1 MYTVLPMSLIKRGRT
16 WHTRLMFDGKL
27 YQQSLRTHSKD
38 TATKLEAVF
47 RSDLVRG
54 EFGIHDARKAP
65 TLAQFE
71 TRMLPHLKA
80 NTAPRTYGFYKQNLA
95 ALNRFAPLA
104 QSRLHKIDES
114 MIEQFIQFRLKDG
127 KTTDSKGKVKARALT
142 ATTVNHS
149 LRTLKRALILAK
161 DWNIIRD
168 VPRIRLLPGE
178 HEREYVIEES
188 HLEKM
193 TKYIAAA
200 YPTSLMRHML
210 PFLVDTGLR
219 ISEACGLKI
228 EHVTFENGNAT
239 GIRIVKGKS
248 RYAKRDI
255 PLTTRAGL
263 AIAAALKQSR
273 SEFVF
278 TSKSGKKPLTRH
290 YPSQQFRTIR
300 DAIGIGPECVLHS
313 CRHTFCTR
321 LGKAGADAFT
331 IQKLAGHSSIT
342 VSQRYVHADRE
353 IKEAA
358 IGLLNKL
365 NEPKPKE
372 QSQDTMEI

>member
-1 MYTVLPMSLIKRGRT
+1 MSLIKRGRT

-27 YQQSLRTHSKD
+27 YQQSLHTRNKD
-38 TATKLEAVF
+38 EAIKLEAVF

-54 EFGIHDARKAP
+54 EFGISDGRKAP
-65 TLAQFE
+65 TLAAFE
-71 TRMLPHLKA
+71 ARMLPHLKA

-95 ALNRFAPLA
+95 ALNRFAPLS

-114 MIEQFIQFRLKDG
+114 LIENFVQFRLKNG
-127 KTTDSKGKVKARALT
+127 KTGKDETKKSLT

-149 LRTLKRALILAK
+149 LRTLRRALILAK

-178 HEREYVIEES
+178 NEREFVIEES
-188 HLEKM
+188 TLEQM
-193 TKYIAAA
+193 TKYIAVA
-200 YPTSLMRHML
+200 YPTSLMQHML

-219 ISEACGLKI
+219 VSEACGLKI

-239 GIRIVKGKS
+239 AIRIVKGKS
-248 RYAKRDI
+248 RYSKREI
-255 PLTTRAGL
+255 PLTTRAAL
-263 AIAAALKQSR
+263 AITAALKQSK

-278 TSKSGKKPLTRH
+278 TSKGGKKPLTRH

-342 VSQRYVHADRE
+342 ISQRYVHADRE
-353 IKEAA
+353 IKQAA
-358 IGLLNKL
+358 IALLNKL
-365 NEPKPKE
+365 NEPKPKK
-372 QSQDTMEI
+372 QSQDTMEV